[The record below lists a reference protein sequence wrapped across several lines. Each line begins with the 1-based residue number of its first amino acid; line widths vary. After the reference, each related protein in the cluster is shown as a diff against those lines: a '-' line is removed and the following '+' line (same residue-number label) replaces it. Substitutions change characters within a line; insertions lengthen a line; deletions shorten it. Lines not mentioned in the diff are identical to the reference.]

1 MRVDSAI
8 FEKSESYCGII
19 EKKQITFKIKKKKQ
33 NKKKHY
39 RIPVVQMIITS
50 NSCNKVRSTKQMEN
64 IVKQNVTATPSFCT
78 QQRGG

>member
-1 MRVDSAI
+1 MHVDSAI
-8 FEKSESYCGII
+8 FEQSESYFDII
-19 EKKQITFKIKKKKQ
+19 EKKKTKQ

-39 RIPVVQMIITS
+39 RIPVMQMIITS

>member
-1 MRVDSAI
+1 MHVDSAI
-8 FEKSESYCGII
+8 FEKSESYCDII
-19 EKKQITFKIKKKKQ
+19 EKKK
-33 NKKKHY
+33 KKKHY
-39 RIPVVQMIITS
+39 RIPVMQMIITG

>member
-1 MRVDSAI
+1 MHVDSAI
-8 FEKSESYCGII
+8 FEKSESYFDII
-19 EKKQITFKIKKKKQ
+19 EKKKNKTKQ
-33 NKKKHY
+33 KKKHY
-39 RIPVVQMIITS
+39 RIPVMQMIITS

>member
-1 MRVDSAI
+1 MHVDSAI
-8 FEKSESYCGII
+8 FEKSESYFDII
-19 EKKQITFKIKKKKQ
+19 EKKKK

>member
-1 MRVDSAI
+1 MHVDSAI
-8 FEKSESYCGII
+8 FEKSESYFDII
-19 EKKQITFKIKKKKQ
+19 EKKKNKT
-33 NKKKHY
+33 KKKHY
-39 RIPVVQMIITS
+39 RIPVMQMIITS

>member
-1 MRVDSAI
+1 MHVDSAI
-8 FEKSESYCGII
+8 FEKSESYFDII
-19 EKKQITFKIKKKKQ
+19 EKKQ

-50 NSCNKVRSTKQMEN
+50 NSCNQVRSTKQMEN

>member
-1 MRVDSAI
+1 M
-8 FEKSESYCGII
+8 
-19 EKKQITFKIKKKKQ
+19 
-33 NKKKHY
+33 
-39 RIPVVQMIITS
+39 QMIITS

>member
-1 MRVDSAI
+1 MHVDSAI
-8 FEKSESYCGII
+8 FEQSESYFDII
-19 EKKQITFKIKKKKQ
+19 EKKKQ

-39 RIPVVQMIITS
+39 RIPVMQMIITS

>member
-1 MRVDSAI
+1 MHVDSAI
-8 FEKSESYCGII
+8 FEKSESYFDII
-19 EKKQITFKIKKKKQ
+19 EKKQ

>member
-8 FEKSESYCGII
+8 FEKSESYFDII
-19 EKKQITFKIKKKKQ
+19 EKKQ